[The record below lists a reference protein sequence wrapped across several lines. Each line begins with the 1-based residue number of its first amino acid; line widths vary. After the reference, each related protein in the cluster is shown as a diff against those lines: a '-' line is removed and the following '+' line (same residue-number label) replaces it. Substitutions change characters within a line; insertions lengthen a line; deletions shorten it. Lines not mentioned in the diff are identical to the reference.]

1 MSACSRPP
9 RIVSGSASPWASSM
23 RAPMA
28 RSGSVTRRIGRRRSE
43 ASPVSVAANRCPAR
57 MPSMRRA
64 IVPELPQCSRETGD
78 VRRETW
84 TLTVAPSRMV
94 EISAPRPRSTR
105 AVLFTSSPVRSPVSS
120 LVPRASAAS
129 MRARWE
135 ILLSPGGRTA
145 PRTFTRRVSGATRR
159 RGAAR
164 RRAPRR
170 RPPPAPARA
179 PPAAPRESGEQ
190 GAVRRGS

>member
-1 MSACSRPP
+1 
-9 RIVSGSASPWASSM
+9 
-23 RAPMA
+23 
-28 RSGSVTRRIGRRRSE
+28 
-43 ASPVSVAANRCPAR
+43 
-57 MPSMRRA
+57 
-64 IVPELPQCSRETGD
+64 
-78 VRRETW
+78 
-84 TLTVAPSRMV
+84 MV

-129 MRARWE
+129 MRALWE
-135 ILLSPGGRTA
+135 MLLSPGGRTA

-170 RPPPAPARA
+170 RPLPAPAQA
-179 PPAAPRESGEQ
+179 PERLFQ
-190 GAVRRGS
+190 GAQRREQFVTVHEKYFRPQGRLGGGEARGVARARAEGR